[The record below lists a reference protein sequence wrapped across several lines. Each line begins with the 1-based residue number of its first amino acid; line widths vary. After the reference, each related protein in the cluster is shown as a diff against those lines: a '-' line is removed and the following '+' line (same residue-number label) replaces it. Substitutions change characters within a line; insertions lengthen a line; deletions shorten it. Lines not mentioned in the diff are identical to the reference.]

1 MGGRLMVEKQNLQD
15 RLLNYLRKRKIE
27 AKVYLV
33 NGFQVKGLVR
43 SFDNYTVLIESGRQ
57 QNMVYKHAISTIIPA
72 EYVELGEALGKE
84 VLEEEE
90 NEEQG

>member
-1 MGGRLMVEKQNLQD
+1 MVEKQNLQD

-57 QNMVYKHAISTIIPA
+57 QNMVYKHAISTIIPV

>member
-1 MGGRLMVEKQNLQD
+1 MGGLTVEKQNLQD

-43 SFDNYTVLIESGRQ
+43 SFDNYTVLIESGKQ
-57 QNMVYKHAISTIIPA
+57 QNMVYKHAISTIIPS
-72 EYVELGEALGKE
+72 EYVELGEAIGNE
-84 VLEEEE
+84 FLEEEE
-90 NEEQG
+90 KEEKS

>member
-1 MGGRLMVEKQNLQD
+1 MVEKQNLQD

>member
-1 MGGRLMVEKQNLQD
+1 MEKENLQD

-57 QNMVYKHAISTIIPA
+57 QNMVYKHAISTIIPS
-72 EYVELGEALGKE
+72 EYVELAE
-84 VLEEEE
+84 VVSEEELKEEE
-90 NEEQG
+90 NESKS